1 MKGGCIEIPQ
11 KWDRSIFSKK
21 LMKKSES
28 NLISDAK
35 RASFIKNSWE
45 ILSLSQTL
53 LKKRLKRA
61 EKNEKAIDMLIEEIS
76 SIPQGELSDEER
88 HSIAKNL
95 AALKI
100 DDMSKLSTVISS
112 VYDKAA
118 LAEGKTTLNIG
129 GELETSVKKFEDL

>member
-1 MKGGCIEIPQ
+1 
-11 KWDRSIFSKK
+11 
-21 LMKKSES
+21 MKKSDKS
-28 NLISDAK
+28 LISKAK
-35 RASFIKNSWE
+35 RASFIKDSWE

-61 EKNEKAIDMLIEEIS
+61 AENEDAIDMMIEEIS
-76 SIPQGELSDEER
+76 SLPHEELTDEER
-88 HSIAKNL
+88 RTIAKKL

-100 DDMSKLSTVISS
+100 DDMGKLSSVISS

-129 GELETSVKKFEDL
+129 GELEASVKKFEDL